1 MFTFIDP
8 GETNEKDP
16 TFRHGVA
23 ASGTRPAVSGLGPR
37 RWLPERLA
45 AWKMLP
51 HGQKGRHGA
60 LPLSLDWQMPR
71 PLIAWASAWTTKSP

>member
-1 MFTFIDP
+1 MFTVIDP
-8 GETNEKDP
+8 GESNEKDP

-60 LPLSLDWQMPR
+60 LPLSWPDRQALKAQALDGLKGR
-71 PLIAWASAWTTKSP
+71 LE